1 MAYQK
6 NHALWLNEPNLDQTL
21 KEELKM
27 LSKEQLEDAFYKDI
41 EFGTAGARGLMGP
54 GTNRINIY
62 TIKKI
67 ALGFSRYVK
76 KQAPTSS
83 VRVAISYDNRINS
96 KLFAYTCARVLAAQ
110 GIESF
115 ITKELRPTPFLS
127 YMVRTFK
134 CDGGIMIT
142 ASHNP
147 KEYNGFKA
155 YDDKGGQLVPHL
167 ADQLTEEVMKI
178 TNYFNIQE
186 LDKSHLIHE
195 VDDELD
201 ASYLE
206 KVKKI
211 QLQDF
216 KEKPLKFIY
225 SPLHGTGGVLI
236 PKLMREL
243 GYHYHYVEE
252 EMLPD
257 GNFTHTKSSNPEDK
271 NSYYNAIK
279 LLDKVEGNYVL
290 VTDPDADR
298 LGVMVRENGK
308 NIFLNGNQTAALE
321 LFYLLSTYQ
330 ERGILPQDG
339 VVYGSNV
346 STPLFRVISEDF
358 NVKYHE
364 VLTGFKFIG
373 EAIEQTTR
381 PYLFGAE
388 ESYGSLISPFVRDK
402 DAIQAVLILT
412 EMATYYHLQGKT
424 LYNVL
429 EDIYSRYGIINEN
442 TLSFTY
448 EGVEGAQK
456 ILRIMN
462 YLRDYGITIDGEEMV
477 RTDDYMKGLSI
488 YKDHSEPLETLKVN
502 VIKYYYKKGHILIFR
517 PSGTEPKLKV
527 YMYISADSY
536 KNGEAIYQK
545 FYDKVNAT
553 LREI

>member
-6 NHALWLNEPNLDQTL
+6 NHELWLNEPNLDQTL

-27 LSKEQLEDAFYKDI
+27 LSQEQLEDAFYKDI

-67 ALGFSRYVK
+67 ALGFSRYIK

-195 VDDELD
+195 IEDELD

-236 PKLMREL
+236 PRLMKDL
-243 GYHYHYVEE
+243 GYDYHYVRE
-252 EMLPD
+252 EMVPD
-257 GNFTHTKSSNPEDK
+257 GYFTHTKSSNPEDE
-271 NSYYNAIK
+271 NSYLNAIK
-279 LLDKVEGNYVL
+279 LLDDVKGDYVL

-298 LGVMVRENGK
+298 LGVMVRENGE

-321 LFYLLSTYQ
+321 LFYLLSIYK
-330 ERGILPQDG
+330 ERGTLDKDG
-339 VVYGSNV
+339 VVYASNV
-346 STPLFRVISEDF
+346 STPLLRIISEDF
-358 NVKYHE
+358 NVHYHE

-373 EAIEQTTR
+373 EAIENTKR

-388 ESYGSLISPFVRDK
+388 ESYGSLVSPFVRDK

-412 EMATYYHLQGKT
+412 EMATYYHQQGKT

-429 EDIYSRYGIINEN
+429 EDLYERYGIINEN

-448 EGVEGAQK
+448 EGVEGASK

-462 YLRDYGITIDGEEMV
+462 HLRDNGIHIEDEEIV
-477 RTDDYMKGLSI
+477 RTDDYIKGLSI
-488 YKDHSEPLETLKVN
+488 YKSHSEPLETLKVN
-502 VIKYYYKKGHILIFR
+502 VIKYYYKKGRILIFR

-527 YMYISADSY
+527 YMYLSASSY
-536 KNGEAIYQK
+536 KEGERLYHK
-545 FYDKVNAT
+545 FFDTVNAT